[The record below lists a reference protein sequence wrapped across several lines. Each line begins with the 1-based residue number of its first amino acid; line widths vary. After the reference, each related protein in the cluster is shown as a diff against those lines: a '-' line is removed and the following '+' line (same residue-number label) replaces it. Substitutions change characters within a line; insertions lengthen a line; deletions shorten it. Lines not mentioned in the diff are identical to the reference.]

1 MIMITN
7 WFAFALSI
15 IAFILTI
22 VSFVATVK
30 NIRKNFRNACYW
42 SRYMRKDKDTFTKE
56 EVYNLNW
63 REWNN
68 IYNNISYCWLLG
80 GGFWALAVVLFL
92 ISYGIIG

>member
-1 MIMITN
+1 MITN

-22 VSFVATVK
+22 VSFVAAVK
-30 NIRKNFRNACYW
+30 NIRVNFRNACYW
-42 SRYMRKDKDTFTKE
+42 SWYMRKDEDTFTKE
-56 EVYNLNW
+56 EVGNLNW

-68 IYNNISYCWLLG
+68 IYNNISYCWLFG

>member
-1 MIMITN
+1 MITN

-22 VSFVATVK
+22 VSFVAAVK
-30 NIRKNFRNACYW
+30 NIRVNFRNACYW
-42 SRYMRKDKDTFTKE
+42 SWYMRKDKDTFTKE
-56 EVYNLNW
+56 EVAKLNW

-68 IYNNISYCWLLG
+68 IYNNISYCWLFG

>member
-1 MIMITN
+1 MITN
-7 WFAFALSI
+7 WFMFALSI

-22 VSFVATVK
+22 VSFVAAVR

-42 SRYMRKDKDTFTKE
+42 SWYMRKDKDTFTKE
-56 EVYNLNW
+56 EVAKLNW

-68 IYNNISYCWLLG
+68 IYNNISYCWLFG

>member
-22 VSFVATVK
+22 VSFVAAVK
-30 NIRKNFRNACYW
+30 NIRVNFRNACYW
-42 SRYMRKDKDTFTKE
+42 SWYMRKDKDTFTKE
-56 EVYNLNW
+56 EVDNLNW

-68 IYNNISYCWLLG
+68 IYNNISYCWLFG

-92 ISYGIIG
+92 MSMGIIG